1 MSCKANSLILIN
13 LKILFDACVEE
24 ERDLYDLDT
33 GTITTK
39 LDADLLFCNIRGERE
54 RDEGRMS
61 VNECSLVT
69 NRLFLRNV
77 YSNL

>member
-13 LKILFDACVEE
+13 LKILLDVCVEE

-39 LDADLLFCNIRGERE
+39 LDADLIFVNVRGERE
-54 RDEGRMS
+54 RDE
-61 VNECSLVT
+61 
-69 NRLFLRNV
+69 
-77 YSNL
+77 